1 VPLDPHVA
9 RLLESLAMSPP
20 RSAADLSVQERRL
33 ALARLLAFGGEPD
46 AVDGVAECVATG
58 PDWSLTLRVYA
69 PLQADSA
76 VLPGLVYF
84 HGGGLV
90 AGSLDTHDGIC
101 RALANAS
108 RCKVLSVAYRLAP
121 EARFPAALEDACRA
135 TRWVAANAG
144 PLGLDP
150 AKLGVG
156 GDSAGGTLAAA
167 VAQRLSIPGEP
178 KLAFQ
183 LLLCPILDYGART
196 ESRRLFEA
204 GHLLDRCMI
213 EHDLACYLRAGDD
226 PADPRV
232 SPLRASRLGGLPPA
246 VIHTA
251 ECDPLRDEGAL
262 YADRLRD
269 AGAPVRYRCHS
280 GMIHLF
286 YGLKDLI
293 PYAVEA
299 IRLMGADVRAF
310 TV

>member
-1 VPLDPHVA
+1 VPLDPYVA
-9 RLLESLAMSPP
+9 RLLESLAMSSP
-20 RSAADLSVQERRL
+20 RSAADMSVQERRA
-33 ALARLLAFGGEPD
+33 ALARLLALGGEPE
-46 AVDGVAECVATG
+46 AVDGIAECWAAG
-58 PDWSLTLRVYA
+58 PGWSLPLRLYV
-69 PLQADSA
+69 PLQADSR

-101 RALANAS
+101 RTLANAS
-108 RCKVLSVAYRLAP
+108 RCKVLSVGYRLAP
-121 EARFPAALEDACRA
+121 EARFPAALEDACNA

-144 PLGLDP
+144 SLGLDP

-167 VAQRLSIPGEP
+167 VAQRLSSPGEP
-178 KLAFQ
+178 MLGFQ
-183 LLLCPILDYGART
+183 LLLCPILDYRGRT

-204 GHLLDRCMI
+204 GYLLDRAVI
-213 EHDLACYLRAGDD
+213 EHDLACYLREGDD
-226 PADPRV
+226 PADPRI
-232 SPLRASRLGGLPPA
+232 SPLKAQRLAGLPPA

-262 YADRLRD
+262 YADRLRE

-280 GMIHLF
+280 GMIHMF

-299 IRLMGADVRAF
+299 IRLLGTDVRAF
-310 TV
+310 TA